1 MNFILKFYSFLR
13 EVKVEMDRVAWPDR
27 KLAMNATIGVI
38 VFSIIVA
45 IFIAS
50 LDFIFS
56 RLIGVILR

>member
-1 MNFILKFYSFLR
+1 MGLIKKVFSFLR
-13 EVKVEMDRVAWPDR
+13 EVKTEMDRVAWPDR
-27 KLAMNATIGVI
+27 KLTMNVTLGVI

>member
-27 KLAMNATIGVI
+27 NLAMNATVGVI